1 MLTSGQAFPVVV
13 NLNIDKPGDNFYVF
27 NLTPSDEE
35 ASIFNN
41 QKLVKIN
48 ASRKKLKVLLISG
61 EPYLGTR
68 VWRNFLKS
76 DPAVELI
83 HMTVLRPPEKIDN
96 TDMRNLSLIQF
107 PVKELFEEKIDK
119 FNLVIFDNF
128 KGKNILT
135 PLYFQNLV
143 RFVEEGGGILE
154 ITGPSYNSRSSL
166 FRTEIG
172 RILPGIPSQK
182 SLRGGFKPRLT

>member
-1 MLTSGQAFPVVV
+1 MIDSVSLTC
-13 NLNIDKPGDNFYVF
+13 
-27 NLTPSDEE
+27 
-35 ASIFNN
+35 
-41 QKLVKIN
+41 
-48 ASRKKLKVLLISG
+48 
-61 EPYLGTR
+61 
-68 VWRNFLKS
+68 
-76 DPAVELI
+76 
-83 HMTVLRPPEKIDN
+83 
-96 TDMRNLSLIQF
+96 
-107 PVKELFEEKIDK
+107 
-119 FNLVIFDNF
+119 LVIFDNF

-182 SLRGGFKPRLT
+182 SLRGGFKPRLTELGENHPITQKLFEGYENYGEWYEMNKVMIDSEDTSILMTKLS